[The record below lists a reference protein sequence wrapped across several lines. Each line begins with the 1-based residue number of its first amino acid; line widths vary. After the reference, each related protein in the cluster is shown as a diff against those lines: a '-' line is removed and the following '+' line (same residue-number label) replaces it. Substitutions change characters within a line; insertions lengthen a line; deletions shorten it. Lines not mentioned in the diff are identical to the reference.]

1 MKAEHLADAPC
12 RFGCEQRRSRR
23 SEVFRS
29 IGEQGGVI
37 VYKREYTFIGRIPG
51 PAGALIAGAEIA
63 CGIVMQGDRRGGLRN
78 LALPGPLGAMGR
90 NQDPRLPQRIPA
102 PVRKLPVRLHDP
114 IVKSRTAHVSREP
127 WKGPD
132 PGLAAVSEL
141 LRLAEPLAIAGAVA
155 NYD

>member
-1 MKAEHLADAPC
+1 MAGEI
-12 RFGCEQRRSRR
+12 GQQR
-23 SEVFRS
+23 
-29 IGEQGGVI
+29 GVI
-37 VYKREYTFIGRIPG
+37 VYKRENAFIGRVRG
-51 PAGALIAGAEIA
+51 SARALVAGAEIA
-63 CGIVMQGDRRGGLRN
+63 LRDRRVT
-78 LALPGPLGAMGR
+78 PEGAVFWPTSPCQGR
-90 NQDPRLPQRIPA
+90 WVRCGETSTQDCRSGFQR
-102 PVRKLPVRLHDP
+102 RCGNCQFDCHDP